1 MHDRVPLDDEGR
13 ISGRGPVER
22 PGGIRGSVFSS
33 KGDSASSRRWKR
45 LSLIDRRGGKGP
57 TRSKLQTI
65 ELIRKLAATTTH
77 LQIALDLL
85 ELGWPDSGSGGSSIA
100 SENPMWRPAHPR
112 GVPSSAAVCLH
123 LAAYELGFDSKFEE
137 WVSKCMPGKRK
148 AASYGYRCLKRM
160 RVILGEYRLRRE
172 SMDREARAILSRAN
186 LGDTVYSGISRM
198 IWEEWLAISET
209 DSNISNHPRPIL
221 ALICE
226 NLAIREGIGVDVS
239 LICDRFNLTSAS
251 SYRTWKVSISK
262 PV

>member
-1 MHDRVPLDDEGR
+1 MHDRVPLDDEGS
-13 ISGRGPVER
+13 ISGRGPVQR
-22 PGGIRGSVFSS
+22 PGGILGSVISS

-123 LAAYELGFDSKFEE
+123 LAAYELGFDSKLED
-137 WVSKCMPGKRK
+137 WVEICMPDVRK
-148 AASYGYRCLKRM
+148 SKSYGYRCLKRM
-160 RVILGEYRLRRE
+160 RAILGE
-172 SMDREARAILSRAN
+172 SRI
-186 LGDTVYSGISRM
+186 GGTPWIEKPSR
-198 IWEEWLAISET
+198 S
-209 DSNISNHPRPIL
+209 
-221 ALICE
+221 
-226 NLAIREGIGVDVS
+226 
-239 LICDRFNLTSAS
+239 
-251 SYRTWKVSISK
+251 
-262 PV
+262 